1 MTIAVDV
8 WAIRSPRADDAVH
21 RALPGILRTYG
32 ARASIIRRPGEKP
45 RLADRPDVRFSIA
58 HTAGFG
64 LVAIS
69 LASEVGIDVE
79 RLDPARVDLAVARR
93 FLEPDV
99 AAAVV
104 ELPIEARTR
113 PFLLAWTRLEAAA
126 KGAGA
131 GIDGMARGPR
141 GGIVVEVA
149 LGPDYVGALWVDGT
163 EPPDVVGPRFVE
175 SAERESAVRSAY
187 A

>member
-1 MTIAVDV
+1 MTPFTARCRD
-8 WAIRSPRADDAVH
+8 
-21 RALPGILRTYG
+21 ILRAYG
-32 ARASIIRRPGEKP
+32 ARASIIGGPGQKP

-93 FLEPDV
+93 FLGPDV
-99 AAAVV
+99 AAALV
-104 ELPIEARTR
+104 ELPTEARTR

-126 KGAGA
+126 KGAGV
-131 GIDGMARGPR
+131 GIDGMAHGPR
-141 GGIVVEVA
+141 GGIVVELA
-149 LGPDYVGALWVDGT
+149 LGPDHVGSLWVDGT
-163 EPPDVVGPRFVE
+163 EPPDVVDQG
-175 SAERESAVRSAY
+175 SWTAAERESAVPSAH

>member
-21 RALPGILRTYG
+21 RALPGILRTYDAG
-32 ARASIIRRPGEKP
+32 ASIIGGSGEKP

-93 FLEPDV
+93 FLGPDV
-99 AAAVV
+99 AAALV
-104 ELPIEARTR
+104 ELPPEGRTR

-126 KGAGA
+126 KGAGV
-131 GIDGMARGPR
+131 GIDGMAHGPR
-141 GGIVVEVA
+141 GGIAVELA
-149 LGPDYVGALWVDGT
+149 LGPDYVGSLWVDGT
-163 EPPDVVGPRFVE
+163 EPPDVLGPRFVDG
-175 SAERESAVRSAY
+175 AERGYAVRSPY